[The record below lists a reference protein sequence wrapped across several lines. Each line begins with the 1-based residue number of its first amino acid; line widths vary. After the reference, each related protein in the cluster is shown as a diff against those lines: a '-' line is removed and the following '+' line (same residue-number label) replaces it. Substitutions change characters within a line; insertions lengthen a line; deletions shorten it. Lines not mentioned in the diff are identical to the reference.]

1 MKTLRLFQGCLV
13 SVLLVLSLAEAKP
26 GPKPEPRPGP
36 DAQSLWENFS
46 RPNSFPKQISTTVK
60 PVNPDQDQTGFW
72 SKMASGSKAPDLP
85 DDRPEDPEETESSP
99 IDLLSKFA
107 NFRAMQ
113 KYSQLASNPTTS
125 TSTFSPTSVMLTPDS
140 ENGLVRR
147 MGSAAPVS
155 DRREESEFDANSAMN
170 VDDVDIIDV
179 DDDDSDADGG
189 RLVAQVT
196 AVNVLSQVQ
205 RMQDEIKELNEQI
218 EEENMKAKLKDLK
231 KSMMEPEGKSSESS
245 NI

>member
-1 MKTLRLFQGCLV
+1 
-13 SVLLVLSLAEAKP
+13 
-26 GPKPEPRPGP
+26 
-36 DAQSLWENFS
+36 
-46 RPNSFPKQISTTVK
+46 
-60 PVNPDQDQTGFW
+60 
-72 SKMASGSKAPDLP
+72 
-85 DDRPEDPEETESSP
+85 
-99 IDLLSKFA
+99 
-107 NFRAMQ
+107 
-113 KYSQLASNPTTS
+113 
-125 TSTFSPTSVMLTPDS
+125 MLTPDS

-231 KSMMEPEGKSSESS
+231 KSMMEPEGKSFESS
-245 NI
+245 NINTFYLSEIISKNCKIKIVFFSDLKSSFFF